1 MAGHDRYARDLRSLQ
16 LALRM
21 LHHGARTHTI
31 CAFTGLTP
39 QRIRKLSKQVR
50 RGDSKDVNRQRG
62 PSPKR
67 LANLLASPYLN
78 LEFSAI
84 AGLCQWAGVLPKE
97 ALVHPEKSLPGL
109 ERGERLCYTLELF
122 QAIVPFSRVTLE
134 QLILLVTSL
143 AERAEW
149 QLGTCH
155 ACSAAILIDLL
166 GAKSTLCVS
175 CERERGKGRGA
186 STTGFEVSPDRLPE
200 ADWSEAVQQSLF

>member
-1 MAGHDRYARDLRSLQ
+1 
-16 LALRM
+16 M

-31 CAFTGLTP
+31 CAFTLLSP
-39 QRIRKLSKQVR
+39 QRVRKLAKQVR
-50 RGDSKDVNRQRG
+50 RTDLRGINRQRG
-62 PSPKR
+62 PSPTK

-84 AGLCQWAGVLPKE
+84 AGLCQWVGVMPKE
-97 ALVHPEKSLPGL
+97 PLVHPEKSLPAI

-122 QAIVPFSRVTLE
+122 QAIVPYSRVTLE

-155 ACSAAILIDLL
+155 ACSAVILIDLL

-186 STTGFEVSPDRLPE
+186 NAGEFEVNPDRLPE